1 LSKSIE
7 VYEKEAIELIKANNG
22 ILQSDLW
29 KQLGLDSREGSRIV
43 LRLAKKGLIRRKQV
57 IINGRRTYRLYLAE
71 TETVETT
78 IVVDLSSILD
88 VPCTVCP
95 YLSQCQVGGF
105 YSPTTCPLIDEWV
118 SNKASKMSG
127 DGRGGL

>member
-1 LSKSIE
+1 MSKSIE

-22 ILQSDLW
+22 ILQSELW

-43 LRLAKKGLIRRKQV
+43 LRLAKKGLIKRKQV

-71 TETVETT
+71 NEASEAT
-78 IVVDLSSILD
+78 ILVNLASILD
-88 VPCTVCP
+88 IPCTVCP

-118 SNKASKMSG
+118 SKKASGVHNGSQA
-127 DGRGGL
+127 